1 MKTIN
6 KLLAPIKKKTMN
18 ALVANYKWLEKQV
31 RANNVT
37 YNNISNNYETNI
49 DTKSEIAA
57 ISSYKREVAINEILK
72 SKEYD
77 FDNMLVI
84 KNPHRIAPLSALAL
98 FVTDMSCKV
107 QYTIA
112 GKRGSD
118 DYTVCNEIMTKYHRV
133 PLLGLYENSLNI
145 IIIRLLDE
153 NDSIIASKKL
163 RILIRGLDKRSE
175 ERRVGKEC
183 RSRWSPYH

>member
-77 FDNMLVI
+77 FDNMLVHQ
-84 KNPHRIAPLSALAL
+84 KSAPYCT
-98 FVTDMSCKV
+98 VICTC
-107 QYTIA
+107 TICD
-112 GKRGSD
+112 G
-118 DYTVCNEIMTKYHRV
+118 YV
-133 PLLGLYENSLNI
+133 L
-145 IIIRLLDE
+145 
-153 NDSIIASKKL
+153 
-163 RILIRGLDKRSE
+163 
-175 ERRVGKEC
+175 
-183 RSRWSPYH
+183 

>member
-1 MKTIN
+1 
-6 KLLAPIKKKTMN
+6 
-18 ALVANYKWLEKQV
+18 
-31 RANNVT
+31 
-37 YNNISNNYETNI
+37 
-49 DTKSEIAA
+49 
-57 ISSYKREVAINEILK
+57 
-72 SKEYD
+72 
-77 FDNMLVI
+77 
-84 KNPHRIAPLSALAL
+84 
-98 FVTDMSCKV
+98 MSCKV

-163 RILIRGLDKRSE
+163 RILIRGLDKPVHNAVELSKSTQPLSKDFIF
-175 ERRVGKEC
+175 VSGGYHGGVYAFVKKEI
-183 RSRWSPYH
+183 SDLHSIKFLSIVVYIFLKTDAFYSLKSI

>member
-84 KNPHRIAPLSALAL
+84 KNPHVL
-98 FVTDMSCKV
+98 
-107 QYTIA
+107 
-112 GKRGSD
+112 
-118 DYTVCNEIMTKYHRV
+118 HRY
-133 PLLGLYENSLNI
+133 LHLHYL
-145 IIIRLLDE
+145 
-153 NDSIIASKKL
+153 
-163 RILIRGLDKRSE
+163 
-175 ERRVGKEC
+175 
-183 RSRWSPYH
+183 

>member
-77 FDNMLVI
+77 FDNCHQKSASYCTVI
-84 KNPHRIAPLSALAL
+84 C
-98 FVTDMSCKV
+98 TC
-107 QYTIA
+107 
-112 GKRGSD
+112 
-118 DYTVCNEIMTKYHRV
+118 
-133 PLLGLYENSLNI
+133 I
-145 IIIRLLDE
+145 ICDGYVL
-153 NDSIIASKKL
+153 
-163 RILIRGLDKRSE
+163 
-175 ERRVGKEC
+175 
-183 RSRWSPYH
+183 

>member
-72 SKEYD
+72 SKEY
-77 FDNMLVI
+77 
-84 KNPHRIAPLSALAL
+84 
-98 FVTDMSCKV
+98 V
-107 QYTIA
+107 Q
-112 GKRGSD
+112 
-118 DYTVCNEIMTKYHRV
+118 
-133 PLLGLYENSLNI
+133 
-145 IIIRLLDE
+145 
-153 NDSIIASKKL
+153 
-163 RILIRGLDKRSE
+163 
-175 ERRVGKEC
+175 
-183 RSRWSPYH
+183 